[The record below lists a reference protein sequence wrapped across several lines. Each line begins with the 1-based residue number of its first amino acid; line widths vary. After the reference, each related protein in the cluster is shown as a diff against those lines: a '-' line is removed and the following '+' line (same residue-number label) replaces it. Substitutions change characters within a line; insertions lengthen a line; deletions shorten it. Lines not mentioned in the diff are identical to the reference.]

1 MNTKPLPEFSIA
13 GVDAVLM
20 TFGNSMSANLPVYL
34 AHIRQSILQ
43 QLDGIV
49 AEVVPAYTSLLVY
62 YDARTVRLY
71 DLELAL
77 EKAAAGVAYPAVATA
92 EQIVLNVP
100 VCYGGHFGPDLERVA
115 EQSGLTTT
123 EVIQLH
129 QQANYL
135 VAALGFA
142 PGFAYLSGLHE
153 KLITPRLDTPR
164 KKVPAGSLGIAGVQT
179 AVYPT
184 SGPGGWNLIGRAVMT
199 WFNAKGNPAMAHG
212 PEAMTPVQVGDR
224 IRFVAISEADYLA
237 LYAAS
242 QGEHS

>member
-1 MNTKPLPEFSIA
+1 MITKPLPEFAVA

-20 TFGNSMSANLPVYL
+20 TFADRMDTGLPIYL
-34 AHIRQSILQ
+34 AHIRQQILQ
-43 QLDGIV
+43 ELAGIV
-49 AEVVPAYTSLLVY
+49 KEVVPAYTSLLIY
-62 YDARTVRLY
+62 YDARSVRLY
-71 DLELAL
+71 DLEMAL
-77 EKAAAGVAYPAVATA
+77 EKVAASAPWPIELSTDVN
-92 EQIVLNVP
+92 VLEVP

-115 EQSGLTTT
+115 EQNSLTTT

-129 QQANYL
+129 QQGDYI

-164 KKVPAGSLGIAGVQT
+164 KKVPAGSLGIAGAQT

-184 SGPGGWNLIGRAVMT
+184 SGPGGWNLIGRALMT
-199 WFNAKGNPAMAHG
+199 WFNPHGNPAVEHG
-212 PEAMTPVQVGDR
+212 ANAMTPVQAGDR
-224 IRFVAISEADYLA
+224 VRFVAITEAEYLA
-237 LYAAS
+237 LYAKT